1 MRPRLC
7 ARLLWATHLERD
19 DEEVGDRVIHE
30 LGPDRVVVAL
40 HDDDVLVPAV
50 RLAELLAVAWRDEV
64 VVPPRHKQRRDVAP
78 AGPPNQA
85 FGKTTSGSR
94 IRGARGSGASD
105 RSYYVPVDSA
115 ILQYERA
122 IRRI

>member
-1 MRPRLC
+1 MLC
-7 ARLLWATHLERD
+7 AWLVWATHLERD

-64 VVPPRHKQRRDVAP
+64 VVPPRHKQCRDVAP
-78 AGPPNQA
+78 AGASSNQYPKA
-85 FGKTTSGSR
+85 AEDQKSHME
-94 IRGARGSGASD
+94 RGRWLI
-105 RSYYVPVDSA
+105 YYVRSGLRGPSC
-115 ILQYERA
+115 ISGL
-122 IRRI
+122 